1 MKAATQAPDA
11 PIDLRPLNAGR
22 GLGIVV
28 LLQRDLP
35 MSTALITGASGGIGE
50 DIAKELAARGLN
62 LILVA
67 RRQERLDALAN
78 ALHQEHGVT
87 ATAIACDLSD
97 RDALNGLLD
106 QVDAALASTGGT
118 LTVLVN
124 NAGTGF
130 WAPFADQDLAGVQ
143 RDIDLNVTALTTL
156 SHGFLRRA
164 RAHGQRSY
172 LMNVASL
179 AGILPTPRYAA
190 YSGTKG
196 YVRFFSEVLD
206 YELRDSA
213 ISVTAACPGGVLTPF
228 LDSAG
233 QNVKKQTGIMTSP
246 DVARLCVNAMYCGK
260 VVYVPGLLNKFAV
273 YTNLLPRRLRG
284 WLLERSMLV
293 SVEARPDASR

>member
-1 MKAATQAPDA
+1 
-11 PIDLRPLNAGR
+11 
-22 GLGIVV
+22 
-28 LLQRDLP
+28 
-35 MSTALITGASGGIGE
+35 MSTALITGASSGIGE
-50 DIAKELAARGLN
+50 DIARELAARGLN

-67 RRQERLDALAN
+67 RRQDRLDALAS
-78 ALHQEHGVT
+78 ALHREHGVT
-87 ATAIACDLSD
+87 ATSIACDLSD
-97 RDALNGLLD
+97 RDALNGLFD
-106 QVDAALASTGGT
+106 QVDAALASTGST

-246 DVARLCVNAMYCGK
+246 EVARLCVNAMYRGK

>member
-1 MKAATQAPDA
+1 MT
-11 PIDLRPLNAGR
+11 
-22 GLGIVV
+22 
-28 LLQRDLP
+28 
-35 MSTALITGASGGIGE
+35 TALITGASSGLGE
-50 DIAKELAARGLN
+50 DIAKQLAERGLN

-67 RRQERLDALAN
+67 RRQPQLEALASSL
-78 ALHQEHGVT
+78 ADAHGIT
-87 ATAIACDLSD
+87 ATPLACDLSD
-97 RDALNGLLD
+97 RTALNGLMA
-106 QVDAALASTGGT
+106 QVDTVLAAGGDT

-156 SHGFLRRA
+156 SHGFLQRA

-206 YELRDSA
+206 YELRDSP
-213 ISVTAACPGGVLTPF
+213 ISVTAACPGVVMTPF

-246 DVARLCVNAMYCGK
+246 EVVRRCINAMYAGK
-260 VVYVPGLLNKFAV
+260 VVYVPGLLNKFAI